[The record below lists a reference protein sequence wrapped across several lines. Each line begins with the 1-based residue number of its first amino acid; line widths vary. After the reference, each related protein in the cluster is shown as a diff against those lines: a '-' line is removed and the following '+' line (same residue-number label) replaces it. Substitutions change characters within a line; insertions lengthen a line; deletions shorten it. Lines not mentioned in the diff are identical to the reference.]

1 MHDSSPPGA
10 AAAKD
15 EIAEIVRT
23 EGGQVL
29 ATLIRRLG
37 SLDLAEDAVQDAV
50 VKALE
55 RWPRDGVPDNPG
67 AWLTTTARNAALD
80 RLRREAR
87 RTPKEEAAM
96 AGLEPD
102 PPDPIDTVV
111 RDDLLRLLFTC
122 CHSALNPDARV
133 ALALRTLCGL
143 KTPEIAAAFLVPEA
157 TMAQRIVRAKRKI
170 AVANIPYRVP
180 ADHELPDRLPAVLAV
195 VYVVFTEAHHSST
208 AGVPVRVD
216 LADEAIR
223 LGRLLVELMP
233 DVPECA
239 GLLAL
244 MLATHARRDARLD
257 GNGDV
262 VLLAD
267 QDRARWDQA
276 AIREADGLL
285 TRALRRRDVG
295 PYQLQAAIACLH
307 GTAPSWDATDWTQ
320 IVDLY
325 THLESLVPSGVVAV
339 NHAVALAEA
348 RGPMAG
354 LARLDAIAD
363 RSPEVEQWH
372 LYHSARAALLRRT
385 GEPGDARAAYLR
397 ALDCSPSP
405 TDEAFIRRM
414 LHELTTAG
422 E

>member
-1 MHDSSPPGA
+1 MSVPGPRPA
-10 AAAKD
+10 GV
-15 EIAEIVRT
+15 EIAEIVRV
-23 EGGQVL
+23 EGGRVL

-37 SLDLAEDAVQDAV
+37 SIDLAEDALHDAV

-55 RWPRDGVPDNPG
+55 RWPHDGVPDNPA

-80 RLRREAR
+80 RLRRESR

-96 AGLEPD
+96 AGLEAD
-102 PPDPIDTVV
+102 PPEPADSVV

-122 CHSALNPDARV
+122 CHPALNPDARV

-143 KTPEIAAAFLVPEA
+143 TTPEIAAAFLVPEA

-170 AVANIPYRVP
+170 SGANIPYRLP

-195 VYVVFTEAHHSST
+195 VYVVFTEAHHSSST
-208 AGVPVRVD
+208 EPPVRVE

-223 LGRLLVELMP
+223 LGRLLVDVMP

-257 GNGDV
+257 AAGDI

-267 QDRARWDQA
+267 QDRSLWDHD
-276 AIREADGLL
+276 AIAEADALL
-285 TRALRRRDVG
+285 TSVLKRGEVG

-307 GTAPSWDATDWTQ
+307 GLAPTWSATDWAQ
-320 IVDLY
+320 IVVLY
-325 THLESLVPSGVVAV
+325 DHLVVAFPSPVVGV
-339 NHAVALAEA
+339 NRAVAVAEA
-348 RGPMAG
+348 CGAAAG
-354 LARLDAIAD
+354 LDALDAI
-363 RSPEVEQWH
+363 EGVEQWH
-372 LYHSARAALLRRT
+372 LLHSARAALLRRL
-385 GEPGDARAAYLR
+385 GDTVGSAAAYRR
-397 ALDCSPSP
+397 ALDCDPSPSDR
-405 TDEAFIRRM
+405 TFIERA
-414 LHELTTAG
+414 LVELTADR
-422 E
+422 